1 MILTTLMAATAL
13 ASPALVEA
21 KITAASLFKNGYAV
35 VVRSAPLSAD
45 GEVLIESPPRSVLGT
60 LWVTASRGVTIDSVV
75 TTTVGKEITSGIGS
89 LEALLDA
96 NQGKRLTIWIVQP
109 GQTQPASYTGTLVNS
124 TGSLLVLQMEDG
136 TTRALQKNR
145 VYEVTSSTGDLVYQV
160 KGESRS
166 LALRIRARGAGNVMV
181 LSLERGLTWV
191 PGYHVDIT
199 DEKKLKVTSKA
210 TIMNDLGDL
219 ENIDLKLITGFPH
232 VRFINAWD
240 PLTSGMTVDQFVGGL
255 MQLGAAAADAA
266 PMAQNAYAGRMAE
279 GGGFGG
285 GGGFEPFD
293 PGQLEGQQL
302 EDLFFY
308 TLPRVT
314 LDKGERGYYV
324 QFQEEADYEHVYTL
338 DLPETGWATNEA
350 EYRGMPTPDSI
361 WDVWHT
367 LEFTNPSQF
376 PLTTAAATTF
386 KDGQIIGQDMLNYT
400 APKSK
405 ATLKITKALDIRPD
419 LVEEELDRQINAI
432 PRTSY
437 TRGYDL
443 ITAKGTIQLVN
454 YKSQTVK
461 VKVLKQLVGEVTSA
475 SHNGA
480 VVKNRVGLRAVNP
493 NSEVR
498 WTLDLKAGEKVEL
511 TYNFKVYVPTP

>member
-1 MILTTLMAATAL
+1 MIITTLLAVSAMAP
-13 ASPALVEA
+13 PALVEA

-45 GEVLIESPPRSVLGT
+45 GEVLIESPPRAVLGT

-75 TTTVGKEITSGIGS
+75 ATQIKSESMASLAAFDQILRANEGKVLTMWISTPGEVRLVPVTGKLLSAAGSAVVVQLEDGGTRVLSISRVAEITSSSGELIY
-89 LEALLDA
+89 
-96 NQGKRLTIWIVQP
+96 
-109 GQTQPASYTGTLVNS
+109 QTKV
-124 TGSLLVLQMEDG
+124 E
-136 TTRALQKNR
+136 
-145 VYEVTSSTGDLVYQV
+145 TSRG
-160 KGESRS
+160 
-166 LALRIRARGAGNVMV
+166 ALRVRARGTGSVMV
-181 LSLERGLTWV
+181 LSLERGLTWA

-199 DEKKLKVTSKA
+199 DPAKLKLTAKA
-210 TIMNDLGDL
+210 TIINDLGDL
-219 ENIDLKLITGFPH
+219 QNIDLKLITGFPH
-232 VRFINAWD
+232 IRFINAWD
-240 PLTSGMTVDQFVGGL
+240 PLTSGMNVDQFVNGL
-255 MQLGAAAADAA
+255 MQAGAAAADAA

-279 GGGFGG
+279 GPG

-293 PGQLEGQQL
+293 PGQLEGAQL

-308 TLPRVT
+308 TLPKVT
-314 LDKGERGYYV
+314 LLRGERGYFV
-324 QFQEEADYEHVYTL
+324 QFQEEAAYEHVYTL
-338 DLPETGWATNEA
+338 DLPETGWWQNEGGF
-350 EYRGMPTPDSI
+350 RPNPIPSPDSI
-361 WDVWHT
+361 YDVWHT

-419 LVEEELDRQINAI
+419 LVEEEVDRQINAI

-461 VKVLKQLVGEVTSA
+461 VKVLKQLVGEVTRA

-480 VVKNRVGLRAVNP
+480 TVKNRVGLRSVNP
-493 NSEVR
+493 NSEIR
-498 WTLDLKAGEKVEL
+498 WTLDLKPGEKVEL
-511 TYNFKVYVPTP
+511 TYDFKVYVPSP